1 MRKMR
6 ILKLPITKGL
16 PIFLVLIL
24 SFVLFSGCKSSRND
38 AEKQSSDIE
47 NLDTLSTIIKFENA
61 IFPIPSPWQ
70 VMNLIKTNNIDFI
83 ENTLNTPD
91 AYSRYN
97 TSFKQALNLGVYG
110 TDMGYLNLYEKT
122 QESIKFLNSIKK
134 LSEQLGIDQQ
144 FDNKFFNRIENNINT
159 QDSLIRIFAS
169 AYSDAD
175 FYLKTNERDDIG
187 ALIITGGWIESL
199 YILCK
204 IAIQTN
210 NREIINRI
218 GEQKHPLDN
227 LIDLLTPYYYRSE
240 LYSSLID
247 ELIDIAYEF
256 DGVIYSYSYK
266 DPIVD
271 QANKL
276 ITINSTSRVVMS
288 EYHIQIIDKK
298 IETLRKQ
305 IVE

>member
-38 AEKQSSDIE
+38 TEKQSSDIE

>member
-97 TSFKQALNLGVYG
+97 TSFKQALNLGIYG
-110 TDMGYLNLYEKT
+110 ADMGYLNLYEKT

-298 IETLRKQ
+298 IEALRKQ

>member
-1 MRKMR
+1 MR

-38 AEKQSSDIE
+38 TEKQSSDIE

>member
-38 AEKQSSDIE
+38 TEKQSSDIE

-240 LYSSLID
+240 LYSSLIH

>member
-1 MRKMR
+1 MR